1 MIYKY
6 GLINHF
12 EKINAYLSIILLDGH
27 QNIIPS
33 QDEDMLVYEKDDKI
47 YRIDIFNLKKYVKV
61 KFQGLIYLPN
71 YELIAILNGYLGK
84 YNIMLSSKDESV
96 EGIFLN
102 FSDPWPKKR
111 HAKRRLTS
119 NSFLLEYYRILKKGA
134 KLIFKTDNLDL
145 FNYSLEVISESP
157 FKLVDANR
165 DYDGLDTFDATT
177 EYERNFRELGQPIYR
192 LILEKL

>member
-27 QNIIPS
+27 QDIIPS
-33 QDEDMLVYEKDDKI
+33 QDEDMLVYEKDNKI

-84 YNIMLSSKDESV
+84 YNIMLSSKDESGFYIDKENSHYIV
-96 EGIFLN
+96 KV
-102 FSDPWPKKR
+102 KKDT
-111 HAKRRLTS
+111 LTADGTFVKEDRTAT
-119 NSFLLEYYRILKKGA
+119 NKDLDINENEEVI
-134 KLIFKTDNLDL
+134 NLDD
-145 FNYSLEVISESP
+145 EEITD
-157 FKLVDANR
+157 KD
-165 DYDGLDTFDATT
+165 
-177 EYERNFRELGQPIYR
+177 LGKDIFQME
-192 LILEKL
+192 EKQA

>member
-33 QDEDMLVYEKDDKI
+33 QDEDMLVYEKEGKI

-84 YNIMLSSKDESV
+84 YNIMLSSKDESGFYIDKIDNHYIV
-96 EGIFLN
+96 KV
-102 FSDPWPKKR
+102 KKDTLISNGTFVKEDR
-111 HAKRRLTS
+111 VATAKDLDI
-119 NSFLLEYYRILKKGA
+119 NEKDEI
-134 KLIFKTDNLDL
+134 INLDD
-145 FNYSLEVISESP
+145 EDI
-157 FKLVDANR
+157 DDR
-165 DYDGLDTFDATT
+165 D
-177 EYERNFRELGQPIYR
+177 LGKDFFQME
-192 LILEKL
+192 EKQA

>member
-27 QNIIPS
+27 ENIVPS
-33 QDEDMLVYEKDDKI
+33 QDEDMLVYEKNGQI

-84 YNIMLSSKDESV
+84 YNIMLSSKDESGFYIDKEDDHYIV
-96 EGIFLN
+96 KV
-102 FSDPWPKKR
+102 KKDT
-111 HAKRRLTS
+111 LTADGT
-119 NSFLLEYYRILKKGA
+119 FVKEDRIATNK
-134 KLIFKTDNLDL
+134 DLDI
-145 FNYSLEVISESP
+145 NENDESII
-157 FKLVDANR
+157 
-165 DYDGLDTFDATT
+165 LDKEDVNINDIGKDFFQM
-177 EYERNFRELGQPIYR
+177 E
-192 LILEKL
+192 EKQA

>member
-1 MIYKY
+1 MIHKY

-33 QDEDMLVYEKDDKI
+33 QDEDMLVYEKDGKI

-84 YNIMLSSKDESV
+84 YNIMLSSKNESGFYIDKV
-96 EGIFLN
+96 DNHYIVKV
-102 FSDPWPKKR
+102 KKDTLVADGTFVNEDR
-111 HAKRRLTS
+111 VATNKDLDI
-119 NSFLLEYYRILKKGA
+119 NENEEVI
-134 KLIFKTDNLDL
+134 NLDDEEITDKDIGKDI
-145 FNYSLEVISESP
+145 FQME
-157 FKLVDANR
+157 
-165 DYDGLDTFDATT
+165 
-177 EYERNFRELGQPIYR
+177 
-192 LILEKL
+192 EKQA

>member
-1 MIYKY
+1 MIHKY

-33 QDEDMLVYEKDDKI
+33 QDEDMLVYEKDHQI

-84 YNIMLSSKDESV
+84 YDIMLSSKDESGFYIAKENNHYIV
-96 EGIFLN
+96 KV
-102 FSDPWPKKR
+102 KKDTLI
-111 HAKRRLTS
+111 ADG
-119 NSFLLEYYRILKKGA
+119 SFVKEDRTATNKDLDINENDEVI
-134 KLIFKTDNLDL
+134 NLDDEEINDKDIGKD
-145 FNYSLEVISESP
+145 FFQME
-157 FKLVDANR
+157 
-165 DYDGLDTFDATT
+165 
-177 EYERNFRELGQPIYR
+177 ERQL
-192 LILEKL
+192 